1 MITKRTDAWVA
12 VASLVLAAAAATG
25 GTHAALANTY
35 LPNVVVQT
43 QDGARVRFYED
54 LIKDK
59 VVLINFMFTSCTNQC
74 PRTTANLVKVAEQFG
89 DRLGRDVRMISIT
102 LDPATDTPAVLSDY
116 SRRYGTKSGWYFV
129 TGRQKDIDVIRHRLG
144 MREDTTDLMQHTGM
158 LIYGNDAAGQWAAT
172 PALAQPKAIV
182 RSVMP
187 LIPRPADR

>member
-1 MITKRTDAWVA
+1 MITRRTDAWVA

-74 PRTTANLVKVAEQFG
+74 PRTTANLVKVAEQLG
-89 DRLGRDVRMISIT
+89 DRLGRDVRMISVT
-102 LDPATDTPAVLSDY
+102 LDPATDTPAVLRNY
-116 SRRYGTKSGWYFV
+116 SHRYGTKPGWYFV
-129 TGRQKDIDVIRHRLG
+129 TGRQKDIDAIRTRLG
-144 MREDTTDLMQHTGM
+144 MRDDTTDLMQHTGM
-158 LIYGNDAAGQWAAT
+158 LVYGNDATGQWAAT
-172 PALAQPKAIV
+172 PALAQPRAIV

-187 LIPRPADR
+187 LLQRTTNE